1 MADSP
6 QVPVCVVDTSV
17 LIDLHVGRLLRL
29 VFQLPL
35 FLMAPDVLIA
45 ELHEPDG
52 ELLLDY
58 GLARI
63 ELSGDDVREVSR
75 LAARYRG
82 PSVNDLFALAAA
94 RTMGAFLLTGDKHLR
109 GAAEQEEVPV
119 HGTLWLLDE
128 MLRLVV
134 IPPLV
139 AAQALERMLEKGS
152 RLHWDECD
160 ERLRRWR

>member
-6 QVPVCVVDTSV
+6 QVPACVVDASV
-17 LIDLHVGRLLRL
+17 LIDLHVGRLLRI

-52 ELLLDY
+52 DLLLDY

-63 ELSGDDVREVSR
+63 ELSSDDVREVSR
-75 LAARYRG
+75 LAVQYRG

-94 RTMGAFLLTGDKHLR
+94 KTMGASLLTGDRHLR
-109 GAAEQEEVPV
+109 EVAEQEGIPV

-128 MLRLVV
+128 MLRLAV

-152 RLHWDECD
+152 RLPWDECQ
-160 ERLRRWR
+160 ERLRQWR

>member
-6 QVPVCVVDTSV
+6 QLPACVVDTSV
-17 LIDLHVGRLLRL
+17 LIDLHVGRLLRP

-45 ELHEPDG
+45 ELQEPGGD
-52 ELLLDY
+52 LLVDY
-58 GLARI
+58 GLTRI
-63 ELSGDDVREVSR
+63 ELSGDDVGEVYR
-75 LAARYRG
+75 LATLHRG
-82 PSVNDLFALAAA
+82 PSVNDLFALVAAK
-94 RTMGAFLLTGDKHLR
+94 TMGALLLTGDKHLR
-109 GAAEQEEVPV
+109 EAAEREGVSV

-128 MLRLVV
+128 MVRLAV

-152 RLHWDECD
+152 RLPWGECQA
-160 ERLRRWR
+160 RFRRWR